1 MAIRGKQNLITKNA
15 GADLSA
21 LQYTFVKI
29 DTTTDNVV
37 SCTSGVST
45 GILQNAPQLNEPAIV
60 ATLGSFSY
68 LTALPAGITVGD
80 KLIASTGGKGTQ
92 ITGVGFY
99 GARAVSTVTQASSL
113 VEVIVT
119 DSYFAS

>member
-1 MAIRGKQNLITKNA
+1 MSICGKQNLITKNA

-29 DTTTDNVV
+29 DTTTNNVI

-60 ATLGSFSY
+60 ATQGSWSY
-68 LTALPAGITVGD
+68 LTSLPAGITVGD
-80 KLIASTGGKGTQ
+80 KLVASTGGKGTQ
-92 ITGVGFY
+92 ITAIGFY
-99 GARAVSTVTQASSL
+99 GARAVSTTTQANSL

-119 DSYFAS
+119 DAYFAS